1 MYSYRVPRV
10 YKLADRFDAV
20 TIIPIINYVSRVLE
34 IEKRKKDRKKEE
46 DRDPLDIDGIFNV
59 FVDIIYRKC
68 IKLIPTS
75 DVTFLLFPLS
85 F

>member
-34 IEKRKKDRKKEE
+34 IEKRKKERKKKIEIRSISME
-46 DRDPLDIDGIFNV
+46 
-59 FVDIIYRKC
+59 Y
-68 IKLIPTS
+68 S
-75 DVTFLLFPLS
+75 TFSSILFIES
-85 F
+85 V

>member
-34 IEKRKKDRKKEE
+34 IEKRKKERKKKIRSISME
-46 DRDPLDIDGIFNV
+46 
-59 FVDIIYRKC
+59 Y
-68 IKLIPTS
+68 S
-75 DVTFLLFPLS
+75 TFSSILFIES
-85 F
+85 V